1 MHKKEVLLFT
11 TYVVLFFFLF
21 HIHSR
26 VPQIIMNVVN
36 SNKMNKPF
44 DFITSS
50 FAANLSDTYSI
61 SIRQLPDG
69 YNFYITNDKNEGVA
83 IKHISTEHITPA
95 LLTNEPLL
103 QLNYRSATYI
113 GHGVFSMI
121 PQNLVINNNYTAF
134 LPIENNLRLRA
145 KTIANPIN
153 SDTIIACYTNQWTI
167 PNIKCNK
174 HHEIELLTLIALQAS
189 KSDAIWAE
197 ITTQNINIV
206 VIKDRKLHLANSY
219 PITCDNDATYYIL
232 ACYQQLE
239 LSQEE
244 TPLNI
249 LGNIAT
255 INPLPFLKDYIR
267 HIEIQK
273 PKNWSPEFPNE
284 YSTLFTLQSLNLI

>member
-1 MHKKEVLLFT
+1 
-11 TYVVLFFFLF
+11 
-21 HIHSR
+21 
-26 VPQIIMNVVN
+26 MNVVN

-69 YNFYITNDKNEGVA
+69 YNFYITNDKNESVA
-83 IKHISTEHITPA
+83 IKHISAEHITPA

-121 PQNLVINNNYTAF
+121 PQNLIIDNNYTAF

-167 PNIKCNK
+167 PFTDTRHKTQDTRTLNNICKK
-174 HHEIELLTLIALQAS
+174 HHEIELLTLMALQAS
-189 KSDAIWAE
+189 DTDSMWAE

-206 VIKDRKLHLANSY
+206 VIKNRKLHLVNTY
-219 PITCDNDATYYIL
+219 PITCDNDAAYYIL

-239 LSQEE
+239 LSQED

-249 LGNIAT
+249 LGNITT

-273 PKNWSPEFPNE
+273 PKNWNPEFPNE
-284 YSTLFTLQSLNLI
+284 YSTLFTLQSFNLI